1 MKCRSGEAASVRA
14 MCGIMAPDVTF
25 IRFDFQGEPIASW
38 RVQMWRLQ
46 KDSISSETIVL
57 NIIYSQTMTMM
68 SKFLKDQTFQQ
79 QSVFVSDDTKLN

>member
-38 RVQMWRLQ
+38 RVQMWHLQ

-57 NIIYSQTMTMM
+57 KNY
-68 SKFLKDQTFQQ
+68 
-79 QSVFVSDDTKLN
+79 FVSMPSSFCVSFPDSSLSVLFVERPWSV